1 MVLIFGGKYQG
12 KVDYA
17 LGKYN
22 LTEGDVF
29 RCTDTD
35 VDYSK
40 KIIADLQEYIWQC
53 TLKGIEA
60 KEELDWERLEDKIL
74 ICDDVSQGLVP
85 MDKDEREFREMVGR
99 TLTFGGRRAK
109 EVIRVFCGLGNKVK

>member
-17 LGKYN
+17 LEKYN

-53 TLKGIEA
+53 TLRGIEA